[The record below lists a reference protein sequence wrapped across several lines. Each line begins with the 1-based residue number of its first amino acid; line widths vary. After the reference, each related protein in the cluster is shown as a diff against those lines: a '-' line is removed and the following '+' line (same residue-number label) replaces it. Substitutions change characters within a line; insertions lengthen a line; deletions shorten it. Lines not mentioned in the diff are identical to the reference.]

1 MRIALGSF
9 LLSINGEDE
18 LLDSIFAGWKNEK
31 EVSDTFQE
39 SIKIQLISSD
49 YNDLNKPEGW
59 NAESEGAHQK
69 TYYSCDGITY
79 FSLEYDIPV
88 DAIRVCFNGKNTI
101 YAKMGIQYAIMLAL
115 HDHCIGLHGVTL
127 VIRNEIVILSAPSG
141 TGKTTLSK
149 LLESYSDAIVINGDF
164 ALLRPT
170 EDGVIYEPTPFCGS
184 SARSLNHRLK
194 INRVVFLEQGKSNT
208 WRELN
213 GREALTLFL
222 SNSFVPEWNGAFEK
236 NVTDNIIN
244 CIEALKVNNFAF
256 LPVKEA
262 ALCFE
267 KQLDNYDD

>member
-1 MRIALGSF
+1 M
-9 LLSINGEDE
+9 LSIKGEDE
-18 LLDSIFAGWKNEK
+18 LLDSIFTGWKNEQ

-49 YNDLNKPEGW
+49 YNDLNRPEGW
-59 NAESEGAHQK
+59 YAESEGVHQK
-69 TYYSCDGITY
+69 TYYSFDGITY

-88 DAIRVCFNGKNTI
+88 DAIRVCFNGKNII

-115 HDHCIGLHGVTL
+115 HDYCIGLHGVTL

-149 LLESYSDAIVINGDF
+149 LLETYSDAIVINGDF

-194 INRVVFLEQGKSNT
+194 VNRVVFLEQGKSNI

-213 GREALTLFL
+213 GREALTSFL
-222 SNSFVPEWNGAFEK
+222 SNSFVPEWNSGFEEK
-236 NVTDNIIN
+236 IASSIIN
-244 CIEALKVNNFAF
+244 CIAALKVDNYAF

-262 ALCFE
+262 AEYFE